1 MRVSFEEI
9 DALANEVNRGADE
22 LNQIVGRLTAAFGNS
37 SSYWEGN
44 AQREFNSAFEQ
55 WKASWMKMNES
66 LQDMQRLIREWNAK
80 ARELDQSVR
89 RG

>member
-1 MRVSFEEI
+1 
-9 DALANEVNRGADE
+9 
-22 LNQIVGRLTAAFGNS
+22 
-37 SSYWEGN
+37 
-44 AQREFNSAFEQ
+44 
-55 WKASWMKMNES
+55 MKMNES